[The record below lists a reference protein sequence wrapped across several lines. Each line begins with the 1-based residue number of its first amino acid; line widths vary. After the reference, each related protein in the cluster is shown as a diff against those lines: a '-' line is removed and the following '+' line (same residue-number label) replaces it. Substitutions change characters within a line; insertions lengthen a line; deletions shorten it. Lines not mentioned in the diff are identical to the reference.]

1 MKFTNKIFL
10 GFSFSLLMLST
21 TSFNASDSNVYLC
34 QGKYSK
40 KYHLSKTCRGLSN
53 WKAAIVKV
61 TLSDAKQ
68 KGKTLC
74 GWED

>member
-1 MKFTNKIFL
+1 MKFTNKILL
-10 GFSFSLLMLST
+10 GLSFSLLILST

-53 WKAAIVKV
+53 CKAAIVKV

>member
-1 MKFTNKIFL
+1 MKIAQKFL
-10 GFSFSLLMLST
+10 LGLSFSILLVSA
-21 TSFNASDSNVYLC
+21 TSYNVVESNVYIC

-53 WKAAIVKV
+53 CKAAIVKV